1 MMMRTLKTLGTAA
14 LLLTLVGCDSEPECG
29 EPLYAANAT
38 DEAWH
43 GLVDALKKAPDSS
56 RAVTLLSPTE
66 GQVYTGADAA
76 PRWEWSSP
84 LQSSLG
90 RSSPQG
96 MLALQARPRPSR
108 SVLSWVGELLVP
120 TAHAHLPPYTGELY
134 LVEVSIPGRTCPVQV
149 LTSELAW
156 QLDTASWDTLRDAAG
171 NALTVQVTSAYM
183 EQNRVTE
190 GPYRMA
196 APRTIR
202 MEFAR

>member
-1 MMMRTLKTLGTAA
+1 MMMRTLKTLGAAA

-43 GLVDALKKAPDSS
+43 GLVDALKKAPDTS

-76 PRWEWSSP
+76 PRWEWSEP
-84 LQSSLG
+84 SSSVLEQG
-90 RSSPQG
+90 GTKG

-120 TAHAHLPPYTGELY
+120 TAHAHLPPYTGDLY
-134 LVEVSIPGRTCPVQV
+134 LVEVSIPGRTCPVRV

-156 QLDTASWDTLRDAAG
+156 QLDTESWDTLREAAG
-171 NALTVQVTSAYM
+171 KDLTVQVTSAYLS
-183 EQNRVTE
+183 QNRVTE
-190 GPYRMA
+190 GPFRMA
-196 APRTIR
+196 TPRTFR

>member
-84 LQSSLG
+84 LRASLERGSSEG
-90 RSSPQG
+90 R
-96 MLALQARPRPSR
+96 LALQARPRPSR

-120 TAHAHLPPYTGELY
+120 TAHAHLPPYTGDLY
-134 LVEVSIPGRTCPVQV
+134 LVEVSVPGRTCPVQV

-156 QLDTASWDTLRDAAG
+156 QLDTESWNTLREAAG
-171 NALTVQVTSAYM
+171 KDLSVQVTSAYLV
-183 EQNRVTE
+183 QNRVTE

-196 APRTIR
+196 TPRTLR

>member
-1 MMMRTLKTLGTAA
+1 MMMRTVKALGAAA
-14 LLLTLVGCDSEPECG
+14 LLLTLVACESGSECG

-43 GLVDALKKAPDSS
+43 GLEDALKRAPDSS
-56 RAVTLLSPTE
+56 RAVTLLSPSE

-76 PRWEWSSP
+76 PLWEWSSP
-84 LQSSLG
+84 LSSVLEQDGAKG
-90 RSSPQG
+90 R
-96 MLALQARPRPSR
+96 LALRARPRPER

-120 TAHAHLPPYTGELY
+120 TAHAHLPPYTGDLY
-134 LVEVSIPGRTCPVQV
+134 LVEVSVPGRTCPVRV

-156 QLDTASWDTLRDAAG
+156 QLDTASWNTLREAAG
-171 NALTVQVTSAYM
+171 NALTVQVTSAYL

-190 GPYRMA
+190 GPFRMA
-196 APRTIR
+196 TPRTFR

>member
-1 MMMRTLKTLGTAA
+1 MMRYLKTLCATA

-38 DEAWH
+38 DEAWL
-43 GLVDALKKAPDSS
+43 GLVDAMKRAPDSS
-56 RAVTLLSPTE
+56 RAVDLLSPTE

-76 PRWEWSSP
+76 PRWEWNSP
-84 LQSSLG
+84 LHASLERG
-90 RSSPQG
+90 SPRG
-96 MLALQARPRPSR
+96 TLALQARPRSGR
-108 SVLSWVGELLVP
+108 SVLAWVGELLVP

-134 LVEVSIPGRTCPVQV
+134 LVEVSVPGRSCPVRV

-156 QLDTASWDTLRDAAG
+156 QLDAESWSTLREAAG
-171 NALTVQVTSAYM
+171 NNLTVQVTSAYM
-183 EQNRVTE
+183 VQNRVTE

-196 APRTIR
+196 TPRTFR